1 MVRRAAFLGLLIS
14 LLASPALSQVTSST
28 ASTGKTSYL
37 VGDYINYKIQIRY
50 KPGTTVFPPM
60 IQDSLKDLTLLK
72 VEKPS
77 KTIAN
82 GDTALTYAYVL
93 SCYDSAGVTIPGIP
107 IFCKTAGDTAL
118 QVVPTNPVR
127 FTVSTVKVNLKEGI
141 KDVNAPIKIPFD
153 WKWLLV
159 WIGAALLIAVI
170 TYYLYRRYKKKKA
183 AASSV
188 KPAVKV
194 LPHEEALSSLH
205 QLEQQQLWQRGLV
218 KEYHSAITEIIRRYF
233 EKRFNMPAMEL
244 PTSEAVELLKLRPE
258 SAPIL
263 DLTYGFLSNADMVKF
278 AKFTPMNSVNEEM
291 MKQAYEIVNK
301 TAVSNGKDGKETGD
315 AVQ

>member
-1 MVRRAAFLGLLIS
+1 MVRRAALIGLLIS
-14 LLASPALSQVTSST
+14 LLASPALSQVTSAT

-37 VGDYINYKIQIRY
+37 VGDYINYKIQVGY

-60 IQDSLKDLTLLK
+60 IQDSLRNVTLLK

-77 KTIAN
+77 KVAIS
-82 GDTALTYAYVL
+82 GDTTITYAYTL
-93 SCYDSAGVTIPGIP
+93 SCYDSAGVTLPGIP
-107 IFCKTAGDTAL
+107 IFYRTASDTTL

-127 FTVSTVKVNLKEGI
+127 LTVSTVKVNLKEGI

-153 WKWLLV
+153 WKWLLI
-159 WIGAALLIAVI
+159 WIGAALLIAAI
-170 TYYLYRRYKKKKA
+170 AYYLYRRYKKTKA
-183 AASSV
+183 AAASV
-188 KPAVKV
+188 KPLVKL

-233 EKRFNMPAMEL
+233 EKRFKMPAMEL
-244 PTSEAVELLKLRPE
+244 PTSEAVELLKRRPE

-301 TAVSNGKDGKETGD
+301 TAVSNGRDGKENGD